1 MCSTPHPASS
11 SSASSQVHSAL
22 ADALSAAA
30 APAKAEL
37 AMTALPPG
45 KDFEQLQ
52 QAASPALA
60 NSLLLL
66 ATALLKAA
74 GLSLRRG
81 AVVVQRLPLVVAAA
95 AGESLPDATA
105 AQAAL
110 LQSLSAATTVADAC
124 KQQVAGTASQLAL
137 ADAEEAAPALA
148 AAQAAYASLQALQ
161 QALAAEALA
170 AVVSLRL
177 QDGTAPASEAPAAAA
192 AASAAAAP
200 ATAEGNSSDR
210 KEGGG
215 KKDKKDKGKAAAA
228 QGMVLGK
235 GTVVLRGCLEMAAA
249 AGPAGG
255 GVAAVAAADGSGL
268 VDQLAAR
275 LALADLVGD
284 GGSGQQEHEQRLAG
298 VAEALDPLGP
308 HLPQLLVALRAVV
321 EANMVSAGH
330 GCCCSVCEA

>member
-1 MCSTPHPASS
+1 
-11 SSASSQVHSAL
+11 
-22 ADALSAAA
+22 
-30 APAKAEL
+30 
-37 AMTALPPG
+37 MTALPPG

-137 ADAEEAAPALA
+137 ADAAPARSA
-148 AAQAAYASLQALQ
+148 PGRAV
-161 QALAAEALA
+161 ALAAEALA